1 MTNEDYKKIED
12 LKIEIQTNGNKIQN
26 LDRILIERN
35 TRLII
40 EGDEFLNDRKVNQRF
55 VIDDDEARPFIIYMK
70 AKYMLELD
78 RLNKIFAEIKIT
90 I

>member
-1 MTNEDYKKIED
+1 MD
-12 LKIEIQTNGNKIQN
+12 IQKAQQAK
-26 LDRILIERN
+26 RIL
-35 TRLII
+35 
-40 EGDEFLNDRKVNQRF
+40 DEINQRHF
-55 VIDDDEARPFIIYMK
+55 FDDDEARPFIIYMK